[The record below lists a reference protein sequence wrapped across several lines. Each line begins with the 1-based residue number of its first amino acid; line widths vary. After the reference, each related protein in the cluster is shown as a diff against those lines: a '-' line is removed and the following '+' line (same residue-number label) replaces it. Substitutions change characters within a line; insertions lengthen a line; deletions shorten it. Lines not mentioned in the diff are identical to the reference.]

1 MSQALAKRGKF
12 VHKQAHDNRA
22 QFKKKK
28 KNQMPN
34 LGFFMDLIIS
44 LILAWKI
51 NSYNKPLINWELR
64 PLIQPKWA

>member
-28 KNQMPN
+28 SN
-34 LGFFMDLIIS
+34 
-44 LILAWKI
+44 A
-51 NSYNKPLINWELR
+51 
-64 PLIQPKWA
+64 

>member
-1 MSQALAKRGKF
+1 MSQALAKMGKF

-22 QFKKKK
+22 QFKK

-44 LILAWKI
+44 LIQTWKI